1 MERRVKL
8 KASAKNEIYFVPSG
22 SNPKQKNSDGF
33 TPRLLAKEKSFKDA
47 SKELRKAER
56 TFTKFSKPGMKN
68 PNEPEVLYLYDW
80 VCERSDLI
88 KELLMKMV
96 SNFGFNCNFFAK
108 TGLNIQAT
116 LKKLFFCHK

>member
-8 KASAKNEIYFVPSG
+8 KASAKNEIYFVSSG

-88 KELLMKMV
+88 RELLMKMV
-96 SNFGFNCNFFAK
+96 SDFAFNWNFFCK
-108 TGLNIQAT
+108 DRLKHTGYI
-116 LKKLFFCHK
+116 KKAVFLP